1 MAEAKYI
8 KPKRQRLPKPSNPIT
23 VAKTAK
29 ELAA

>member
-8 KPKRQRLPKPSNPIT
+8 KPKRHLLPKPNNPIA

>member
-8 KPKRQRLPKPSNPIT
+8 KPKRHRRPKPNNPIA
-23 VAKTAK
+23 VVKTAN